1 MCYKFYLLAAMLKT
15 SNTVNKIVHI
25 YVQSA
30 RTCQVIITKT
40 ENQNLHISKGKY
52 SHRFSDLNNT
62 NPDQTIVGI
71 IAQSSSNAHSLA
83 WRNSF
88 HQHKRRLTVR
98 KKTTGTT
105 MTRKSTAIVAM

>member
-1 MCYKFYLLAAMLKT
+1 MCYKFHLLAAMVKN
-15 SNTVNKIVHI
+15 SNIVNKIVHI

-40 ENQNLHISKGKY
+40 QNQKLHVCNRIY
-52 SHRFSDLNNT
+52 SQRLSDINNT
-62 NPDQTIVGI
+62 NPDETIVEI
-71 IAQSSSNAHSLA
+71 TAKSSNAHSLA

-88 HQHKRRLTVR
+88 HEHKRRLTVR